1 MTKKITIPITNHNTG
16 GICTNYYIVGYK
28 LNGEVNY
35 TTLPPVYMPDIE
47 ISNLFPN
54 VTYNIR
60 IVRHCC
66 DGLQSSPLML
76 EVNT

>member
-1 MTKKITIPITNHNTG
+1 MTKKITIPITNHSSPTV
-16 GICTNYYIVGYK
+16 CTQYYTVSYR

-47 ISNLFPN
+47 ISNLFPSA
-54 VTYNIR
+54 TYNIR

-66 DGLQSSPLML
+66 DGIQSEPLLL